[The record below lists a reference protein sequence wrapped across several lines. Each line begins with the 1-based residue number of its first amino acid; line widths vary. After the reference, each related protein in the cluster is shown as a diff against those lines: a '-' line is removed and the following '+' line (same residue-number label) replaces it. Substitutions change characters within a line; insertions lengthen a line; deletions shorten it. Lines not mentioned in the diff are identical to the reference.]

1 MKKRFKEVKMNKL
14 EHPVNV
20 WYGLQILE
28 YSIFHY
34 AAASAAWDDLKENE
48 KEKVVMDKMNNP
60 YLVTTEY
67 ALKMQLITEIA
78 KFFDKEKSKD
88 NVNCSINEL
97 RFVLEN
103 NDKYKSNKETEAYLN
118 TIDEL
123 CKRYESIISK
133 NFRNKT
139 LAHNDLKKLFEDGPV
154 FNTIKYNEV
163 YELVRDID
171 IFISTVCVVIVG
183 ATMKINGFE
192 ELKENY
198 KKSLYM
204 ILGKE

>member
-1 MKKRFKEVKMNKL
+1 MNEL

-20 WYGLQILE
+20 WFGLQILE
-28 YSIFHY
+28 YTIFHY
-34 AAASAAWDDLKENE
+34 AASSAAWDDLKTNE
-48 KEKVVMDKMNNP
+48 KDKVVIDNMNNP
-60 YLVTTEY
+60 YLITS
-67 ALKMQLITEIA
+67 AHASKMQLITEIA
-78 KFFDKEKSKD
+78 KFFDKEKNKD

-103 NDKYKSNKETEAYLN
+103 NDKYKSNDETEAYLN
-118 TIDEL
+118 KIEEL
-123 CKRYESIISK
+123 CKRYENIISK
-133 NFRNKT
+133 KVRNKT
-139 LAHNDLKKLFEDGPV
+139 LAHNDLKQLFESDPV
-154 FNTIKYNEV
+154 LDTIQFDEI

-171 IFISTVCVVIVG
+171 VFISTVCVVIVG
-183 ATMKINGFE
+183 ATTKIIDFE